1 MPLAVTEPFTI
12 MLWGITSDSV
22 NGWQKGPSGATEL
35 RGLAVSAGLVT
46 GRARVVL
53 SPDHLDE
60 VEEGEILVTE
70 LTSPSWA
77 PVFGRIAGTVTETG
91 GMMSHVAIVCR
102 EYGLLAVTGVSR
114 AIQCIRT
121 GQLLQVDGSTGIVTI
136 LG

>member
-1 MPLAVTEPFTI
+1 M
-12 MLWGITSDSV
+12 
-22 NGWQKGPSGATEL
+22 
-35 RGLAVSAGLVT
+35 
-46 GRARVVL
+46 
-53 SPDHLDE
+53 
-60 VEEGEILVTE
+60 EEGEILVTE

-102 EYGLLAVTGVSR
+102 EYGLPAVTGVSR
-114 AIQCIRT
+114 ATQCIRT